1 MTAEIGACYA
11 CVDFMEAML
20 AQIIALAM
28 SDYKQ
33 FKLVVARLLGY
44 IDPRQ
49 PFGTALF
56 DAFARITVSVAIEGF
71 ALRRNSVTE
80 ELDVFLRRRALDDT
94 AYPGEWHA
102 PGTIL
107 RPGETYNNAFDRLA
121 GEFGTSVLSYL
132 LCDNLN
138 WPQEARGHVLSIIFL
153 VDLIDDPRKDETHCW
168 FSVDRLP
175 QPMVDSHEHHMLP
188 MAIKAFED
196 RKRQQKGD
204 L

>member
-1 MTAEIGACYA
+1 
-11 CVDFMEAML
+11 
-20 AQIIALAM
+20 
-28 SDYKQ
+28 
-33 FKLVVARLLGY
+33 
-44 IDPRQ
+44 
-49 PFGTALF
+49 
-56 DAFARITVSVAIEGF
+56 
-71 ALRRNSVTE
+71 
-80 ELDVFLRRRALDDT
+80 VFLRRRALDDT